1 MIKPIRK
8 AHDIYIYLYLIVF
21 FITGV
26 VTDTMLNPSDGDPV
40 NGILT
45 RIANYIPYVIILIG
59 IIIYLSSNRTIKRW
73 LVVIVGTAI
82 IILGYIVLNRY
93 SNLLV
98 IWAFILFSFEIDQD
112 KFLRYDLFV
121 RLSVILTAVLMN
133 VLGVTG
139 DSSVTFVGERL
150 VYSFGFRQK
159 NIFGMYL
166 MSAIIEYLILSRKK
180 QSHNFFIGLGATLA
194 VYWLSDS
201 FGATITLFMFTFL
214 SVFINKH
221 TKEIMFGGVVLFPT
235 LSIGSFII
243 SVMLDVNS
251 RLFLMINSLFTGR
264 PYLLRIIY
272 NEYSKNTVFGQQ
284 LPILSE
290 NDTAYFTNRHRLYAD
305 NQYMY
310 DIMAYGWIGL
320 TLHFFLYTT
329 AVIKASYKKNLKI
342 LVWIIVMCI
351 YGIVEKKIL
360 TIELIAPLMLA
371 FAIENQDFDE
381 KV

>member
-8 AHDIYIYLYLIVF
+8 AHDIYIFVSYSF

-82 IILGYIVLNRY
+82 IILGYIVLNKY

-159 NIFGMYL
+159 NIF
-166 MSAIIEYLILSRKK
+166 E
-180 QSHNFFIGLGATLA
+180 
-194 VYWLSDS
+194 
-201 FGATITLFMFTFL
+201 
-214 SVFINKH
+214 
-221 TKEIMFGGVVLFPT
+221 
-235 LSIGSFII
+235 
-243 SVMLDVNS
+243 
-251 RLFLMINSLFTGR
+251 
-264 PYLLRIIY
+264 
-272 NEYSKNTVFGQQ
+272 
-284 LPILSE
+284 
-290 NDTAYFTNRHRLYAD
+290 
-305 NQYMY
+305 
-310 DIMAYGWIGL
+310 
-320 TLHFFLYTT
+320 
-329 AVIKASYKKNLKI
+329 
-342 LVWIIVMCI
+342 CI
-351 YGIVEKKIL
+351 
-360 TIELIAPLMLA
+360 
-371 FAIENQDFDE
+371 
-381 KV
+381 